1 MLNDISPVAGAT
13 LAGTRAVARPEARQA
28 GVPVPSTVAATP
40 RRATDPV
47 RAWERATQIAA
58 STMFAGREVE
68 VTSFHDQRSG
78 RIVCRSRSVRQ
89 RQQTSA
95 LFPVRLGRF
104 DWRNRAY
111 DPSPGKNGEA

>member
-13 LAGTRAVARPEARQA
+13 LAGTRAIAGPQARQA
-28 GVPVPSTVAATP
+28 AVAVPSTVAATP

-68 VTSFHDQRSG
+68 VTSFHDQGSG
-78 RIVCRSRSVRQ
+78 RIVCKVADRSSGEVLMQ
-89 RQQTSA
+89 SPPEA
-95 LFPVRLGRF
+95 LLRF
-104 DWRNRAY
+104 FANTRDALAK
-111 DPSPGKNGEA
+111 PLLAVEA